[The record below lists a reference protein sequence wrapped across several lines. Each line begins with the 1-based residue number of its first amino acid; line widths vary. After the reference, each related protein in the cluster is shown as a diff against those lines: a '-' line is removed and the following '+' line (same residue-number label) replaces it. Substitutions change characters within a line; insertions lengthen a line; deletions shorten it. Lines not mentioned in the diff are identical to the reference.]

1 MDELTKTALCFRI
14 MFAWCWYTH
23 PPLIVYWTLL
33 STSKSASKVVLSRM
47 QLTLHLAR
55 PTPHGASPLVQA
67 IPTWSVKTR
76 RAPSRRC
83 RDARVYGHTTTAMHN
98 MSASP
103 CLGLQNKERWRV
115 VFLFFFFWCSP
126 APTVLPCMSFPSGTV
141 YQHINTMTN
150 TSTTFFHALLEVG
163 F

>member
-1 MDELTKTALCFRI
+1 MVRTEKGHSVCCCCSPPAALAVFG
-14 MFAWCWYTH
+14 
-23 PPLIVYWTLL
+23 
-33 STSKSASKVVLSRM
+33 RM
-47 QLTLHLAR
+47 QLTLHATR
-55 PTPHGASPLVQA
+55 SIPHGASRLVQEMSA
-67 IPTWSVKTR
+67 RSLKSR
-76 RAPSRRC
+76 RAPSRHC
-83 RDARVYGHTTTAMHN
+83 SDTRVYGHTTTAMHN